1 MNEHYIFSL
10 FFVFPKLYT
19 LHTHRKANIIWDH
32 IHITFLPIFLCG
44 FFLFHNCVV
53 RVQFRMIYC
62 SANTLIPICGHWIK
76 PIQGCRRRRLC
87 CRNKHYSVLVG
98 EAPPNLWL
106 LDHVCKWTIAQ
117 SCAYSQLKVINA
129 TESAY
134 SSVVAGRG
142 SAVAKRSTIAPNNSF
157 VAASALEYH
166 CHDWRHGCCFTYL
179 LTIKDN
185 TAKWYKY
192 QQYRDNS

>member
-1 MNEHYIFSL
+1 M
-10 FFVFPKLYT
+10 
-19 LHTHRKANIIWDH
+19 NIIFLACSLYFPSYTVH
-32 IHITFLPIFLCG
+32 TPTEKQILSEIIFTLLFSPSFCVVFFSFITV
-44 FFLFHNCVV
+44 VV

-76 PIQGCRRRRLC
+76 PIQGCCRRRLC

-98 EAPPNLWL
+98 ASPNLWL

-134 SSVVAGRG
+134 SSVVAGIEEALKQ
-142 SAVAKRSTIAPNNSF
+142 SVA
-157 VAASALEYH
+157 L
-166 CHDWRHGCCFTYL
+166 
-179 LTIKDN
+179 
-185 TAKWYKY
+185 
-192 QQYRDNS
+192 